1 MSIEPAELISHC
13 VATMPYFAVP
23 RYVEFADDLPRTPSG
38 KVQKHKLREQGVT
51 GSWDRE
57 AAGIRLSG
65 KRESR
70 HHE

>member
-1 MSIEPAELISHC
+1 
-13 VATMPYFAVP
+13 VP

-70 HHE
+70 HPE